1 MLIVTDTAGP
11 IGSLVAEALLKA
23 GERVRVTGS
32 DPGIFKQFAA
42 LGAEAIPCDCTDEDS
57 LSNIFQGG
65 CGIYLALPHES
76 KYREDFCDYRERV
89 AGAYARAIQRAG
101 IRHVVTQSSVGVH
114 LDTGNGL
121 LAGLRNFEESLNGI
135 AGLNVLH
142 LRPAHFLE
150 NLGAEILPTMNLL
163 IGAIA
168 ADLPLSIVIPQDVAE
183 YAAQRLRR
191 LDFTGHSAQEL
202 LGAGEITMRELA
214 RVIGKSLG
222 KPGMKYVQLARPAV
236 ERWLSRVGLPPCSAG
251 MVLDLWDKVNEGKL
265 QPVDPR
271 VSDHATPT
279 SVEDFVERGLLRPS
293 SPPPRITG
301 IPA

>member
-11 IGSLVAEALLKA
+11 IGSLVAEALLRA
-23 GERVRVTGS
+23 GEKIRVTGS
-32 DPGIFKQFAA
+32 DPGTFKQFAA
-42 LGAEAIPCDCTDEDS
+42 LGAEVVSCDPTDEQS
-57 LSNIFQGG
+57 LTRIFQGG
-65 CGIYLALPHES
+65 SAIYLSLPHES
-76 KYREDFCDYRERV
+76 KYREDFCDYQERV
-89 AGAYARAIQRAG
+89 AGAYARAVQRAS

-114 LDTGNGL
+114 LEAGNGL
-121 LAGLRNFEESLNGI
+121 LAGLRKFEESLNSI

-183 YAAQRLRR
+183 YAARRLRM
-191 LDFTGHSAQEL
+191 LDFSGHSVQEL

-214 RVIGKSLG
+214 HVIGKSLG

-251 MVLDLWDKVNEGKL
+251 RVLDLWDKVNDGKL
-265 QPVDPR
+265 QPLETR
-271 VSDHATPT
+271 ITNHATPT
-279 SVEDFVERGLLRPS
+279 SVEDFVARGSLRPS
-293 SPPPRITG
+293 SPQRLMTSVS
-301 IPA
+301 A

>member
-23 GERVRVTGS
+23 GERIRVTGS
-32 DPGIFKQFAA
+32 DPGTFKQLAA
-42 LGAEAIPCDCTDEDS
+42 LGAEAIPCDPTDEDS
-57 LSNIFQGG
+57 LARTFQGS

-76 KYREDFCDYRERV
+76 KYREDFCGYQERV
-89 AGAYARAIQRAG
+89 AGAYARAVQRAG
-101 IRHVVTQSSVGVH
+101 IRHVVAQSSVGAH
-114 LDTGNGL
+114 LGAGNGL
-121 LAGLRNFEESLNGI
+121 LAGLRNFEESLNRI

-183 YAAQRLRR
+183 YAARRLRR
-191 LDFTGHSAQEL
+191 RDFSGHSVQEL
-202 LGAGEITMRELA
+202 LGAGAITMRELA
-214 RVIGKSLG
+214 SAIGKSLG
-222 KPGMKYVQLARPAV
+222 KPGMKYVQLGRPAV

-251 MVLDLWDKVNEGKL
+251 VVLDLWDKVNEGKL
-265 QPVDPR
+265 QPLELCVTN
-271 VSDHATPT
+271 HATPT
-279 SVEDFVERGLLRPS
+279 SVEDFVARGSLRPL
-293 SPPPRITG
+293 SPPLRMTSV
-301 IPA
+301 PA

>member
-23 GERVRVTGS
+23 GERIRVTGS
-32 DPGIFKQFAA
+32 DPGTFKQFAA
-42 LGAEAIPCDCTDEDS
+42 LGAEAITCDPTDEDRLTS
-57 LSNIFQGG
+57 IFQGG

-76 KYREDFCDYRERV
+76 KYREDFCDYQKRV

-114 LDTGNGL
+114 LDAGNWL
-121 LAGLRNFEESLNGI
+121 LAGLRNFEESLNSI

-168 ADLPLSIVIPQDVAE
+168 ADLPLSIVIPQDVAN
-183 YAAQRLRR
+183 YAARR
-191 LDFTGHSAQEL
+191 LMMLDFSGHSAQEL

-214 RVIGKSLG
+214 HVIGKSLE

-236 ERWLSRVGLPPCSAG
+236 KSWLSRVGLPPCSAG
-251 MVLDLWDKVNEGKL
+251 MVLDLWDKVNDGKL
-265 QPVDPR
+265 QPLEAR
-271 VSDHATPT
+271 VPNHVTPT
-279 SVEDFVERGLLRPS
+279 SVERFVAQGSLRPS
-293 SPPPRITG
+293 LPQPRITS